1 MSMLASIRNQRDN
14 WRRDKAP
21 AKPAEIPDF
30 RPRVL
35 TGMGGTEAAEIADG
49 YVEYAQVYRTYAWV
63 RKAIDVTARN
73 IVGLPVRVVDG
84 DDKPQEAHP
93 LTLLLSR
100 GNDTMAMSTIWAH
113 WVTSMYLGGEGP
125 LEIIDDQRG
134 NPLWLWPR
142 RPDLVFVRPDM
153 TPERQNYPTAA
164 GYMVLPEQGQGTP
177 MDVPPQNMVFSRF
190 VNPLNGWRGL
200 APVAA
205 LRASV
210 VIDLFAMAW
219 AKTFLQRGARPDYAL
234 VAPQGITK
242 SERERLE
249 AELMFKFGG
258 AANWHKPIV
267 LEDGVTDIKTFSFAP
282 VDMEWVEQR
291 QFTRD
296 EIGALFGVPD
306 EIMGY
311 GKDTYENF
319 QTALEVFWT
328 LTLKPLIAHRDDS
341 LNHFFT
347 AVRPLLEP
355 GLRIATDLSSV
366 GVLQEDKLP
375 KVEMAAK
382 LWAMGAPFN
391 QLDAALQLGIGPVP
405 NGDQPFGTDPVEKQR
420 MVELAAMGQQAQ
432 AGDGAQGPAAQ
443 DEEDAPDEGEDVP
456 VKLGTR
462 NLSTRAAWAAYKAL
476 LLLHDPDDDS
486 TAEERAL
493 REAERVAQREI
504 AAALRDVYRNILP
517 PNAEDMDLFELQ
529 AYLDDRATSQA
540 LADAIDATVRRATD
554 IGVNIAA
561 DQLASMNVGFDYT
574 LIHTRARE
582 WARQYSAE
590 LITNVGNTTK
600 QAVRESVER
609 WYTNGEPL
617 DALTRD
623 LSGAFDARRARLIA
637 MTETTH
643 SAAQGTLRGYEE
655 SGVVKALIWMTAND
669 ERVCPYCGSLD
680 GQTVGLDGKFSD
692 KLPPDLQAKL
702 RGRSFRVPPAHPGC
716 RCRIG
721 AEVFEVGDA

>member
-1 MSMLASIRNQRDN
+1 MSSRDQSIMSNRNQGMLEVIRAQRES
-14 WRRDKAP
+14 WLWRDKAP
-21 AKPAEIPDF
+21 AKPPAERPDF

-49 YVEYAQVYRTYAWV
+49 YVEYAQVYRTYTWV

-73 IVGLPVRVVDG
+73 ITGLPVRVVDG
-84 DDKPQEAHP
+84 DDKPQDKHP
-93 LTLLLSR
+93 LTLLLQR

-142 RPDLVFVRPDM
+142 RPDLVLVRPDT

-164 GYMVLPEQGQGTP
+164 GYVVLPEQGAGTP
-177 MDVPPQNMVFSRF
+177 MDVPAQNMVFSRF

-234 VAPQGITK
+234 VAPQGITR

-347 AVRPLLEP
+347 TVRPLLEP

-366 GVLQEDKLP
+366 GVLQKDKLP

-405 NGDQPFGTDPVEKQR
+405 NGDQPFGTDPAEKQR
-420 MVELAAMGQQAQ
+420 MAELAAMGQQAQ
-432 AGDGAQGPAAQ
+432 PPQDGEQ
-443 DEEDAPDEGEDVP
+443 DANQDRTQDAPPADQG
-456 VKLGTR
+456 KQ
-462 NLSTRAAWAAYKAL
+462 YKAARIIPEGANEPL
-476 LLLHDPDDDS
+476 PPVPS
-486 TAEERAL
+486 TVDITDADIERA
-493 REAERVAQREI
+493 I
-504 AAALRDVYRNILP
+504 AKWDRILP
-517 PNAEDMDLFELQ
+517 DYRGLLDAESKD
-529 AYLDDRATSQA
+529 
-540 LADAIDATVRRATD
+540 
-554 IGVNIAA
+554 
-561 DQLASMNVGFDYT
+561 
-574 LIHTRARE
+574 
-582 WARQYSAE
+582 
-590 LITNVGNTTK
+590 
-600 QAVRESVER
+600 
-609 WYTNGEPL
+609 NGE
-617 DALTRD
+617 AL
-623 LSGAFDARRARLIA
+623 
-637 MTETTH
+637 
-643 SAAQGTLRGYEE
+643 
-655 SGVVKALIWMTAND
+655 
-669 ERVCPYCGSLD
+669 
-680 GQTVGLDGKFSD
+680 
-692 KLPPDLQAKL
+692 
-702 RGRSFRVPPAHPGC
+702 
-716 RCRIG
+716 
-721 AEVFEVGDA
+721 